1 MLHSPSSSRT
11 NIDANFAPTR
21 WCYHHW
27 HAPGQQQELGRGCGE
42 GVWCIGW
49 SRLDGDG
56 WICGWTLCADVVC
69 LQDISYDKFLKIIRK
84 IEKDSK
90 IQLIA
95 TSRHKFFFKAIT
107 VISTSSS
114 NPITNHPH
122 HPPGGSV
129 VTRPPFSFRP
139 SAGGER
145 RRELLSRS
153 DVLLVDSLAESLPG
167 SLMGGRGGR
176 CCSLGGWLSTKNNC
190 LIHSWL
196 LHINT
201 HIYMGACIYNAIIMH
216 IKTSTEVTKNIK

>member
-122 HPPGGSV
+122 HPPRRLRGD
-129 VTRPPFSFRP
+129 P
-139 SAGGER
+139 SALLFPPLRG
-145 RRELLSRS
+145 RREATGAALAFRRVAGGFAGRIAAWFTDGGQRWSLLF
-153 DVLLVDSLAESLPG
+153 V
-167 SLMGGRGGR
+167 
-176 CCSLGGWLSTKNNC
+176 GWVAVNKN
-190 LIHSWL
+190 
-196 LHINT
+196 
-201 HIYMGACIYNAIIMH
+201 
-216 IKTSTEVTKNIK
+216 